1 METIQSL
8 AEYVEEVVGLN
19 TMTVFNRDLSGL
31 SLYRGQADSSWGLVP
46 KVYRDNRFQNEYAL
60 IQEFDRLRPDEFA
73 GLSYIEKLIK
83 MQHYG
88 LPTRLLDFSENPL
101 VALYFA
107 CESVDHMTKDGIVYA
122 LCGYPVNHQDSL
134 WVSIMSKALFEYGS
148 RIHIPSFID
157 SLKNEP
163 TVYKTNGA
171 INFYNE
177 KEILRILTI
186 QSLGVHPKL
195 YNQRIKQQSGAFLIF
210 GMEHL
215 KKDGEHHIFSE
226 IKPKAI
232 EELWKPGRA
241 YIIPANKKEQIL
253 FELDKI
259 GINKRTI
266 YPELEH
272 TAEYID
278 ERINKYN
285 YTNMGIH

>member
-8 AEYVEEVVGLN
+8 AEYVEKVVSLN
-19 TMTVFNRDLSGL
+19 TMTVYQRDLSGL
-31 SLYRGQADSSWGLVP
+31 SLYRGQADSSWGLIP
-46 KVYRDNRFQNEYAL
+46 KAYRDNRFQNEYAL

-73 GLSYIEKLIK
+73 GLTYIEKLIK

-107 CESVDHMTKDGIVYA
+107 CESEANMSKDGVVYA
-122 LCGYPVNHQDSL
+122 LCGYPVNHQDFV
-134 WVSIMSKALFEYGS
+134 WISIIAKALFEYGS
-148 RIHIPSFID
+148 RIHIGNFIE
-157 SLKNEP
+157 SLKKEP
-163 TVYKTNGA
+163 VTYRTNGV
-171 INFYNE
+171 IDLYNE

-186 QSLGVHPKL
+186 TSLGVHPKL

-215 KKDGEHHIFSE
+215 KKDGDYHIFKE
-226 IKPKAI
+226 IKPKSI
-232 EELWKPGRA
+232 EELWKYGRE

-272 TAEYID
+272 TAQYID

-285 YTNMGIH
+285 FTNMGIH